1 MRPMTRYQR
10 LLAGR
15 WPGAL
20 AVVAGIGVFQF
31 FGNATRG
38 YIPTDSLFYWWG
50 FQWANPSSET
60 EHGWLILGLSL
71 WLFWQNVRREPAAP
85 NPPATGLALA
95 AMLGGLAVHLLGYA
109 VQQTRISIVGF
120 LLFTGGVLTLTGGRR
135 WGRAAAFPLAFMVF
149 ALPLN
154 ILDTAGFWLRMAV
167 IATSHDLA
175 NLGGIS
181 VIRSGTQ
188 LFAPDGTY
196 QYDVAAACSG
206 VRSLMALTA
215 LSLLVGYLNFRSWG
229 LRLFVL
235 LLSLPFTYVGNV
247 VRITAIIVAGE
258 FLGQDAGMVVH
269 EWAGF
274 LVFVIV
280 LGLVLLSVNLLRRW
294 LPGTV
299 MPADPA
305 PAPFWSKPV
314 PAADGRAWDRWAAA
328 VVVLAA
334 VATAGFTQRL
344 DALPVRTGTGVR
356 LAADGRNPVE
366 LPAFVGTE
374 WIGRRI
380 EVSTV
385 ELEILPPDTGFSRR
399 VYVDVANPRRQVLLS
414 IVLSGRDRSSIHRP
428 ELCVE
433 GQGWTIK
440 GSFSHRFTSVLPG
453 GAALPATVLRLERK
467 GNQTDRP
474 LPALVA
480 YWFVSSEKVVASH
493 WERMA
498 EGAWARLRHGRAD
511 RWAYVL
517 VQTGAEDGEEAA
529 LTRIRELLAG
539 TVPDFQQVEPS
550 P

>member
-10 LLAGR
+10 AFAQY
-15 WPGAL
+15 WPAAL
-20 AVVAGIGVFQF
+20 AAAAGFAVFQF

-85 NPPATGLALA
+85 NPPALGRALTA
-95 AMLGGLAVHLLGYA
+95 LLVGLAVHLLGYA
-109 VQQTRISIVGF
+109 VQQTRISILGF
-120 LLFTGGVLTLTGGRR
+120 LLFTGGVLTLAGGRR

-154 ILDTAGFWLRMAV
+154 VLDTAGFWLRMAV
-167 IATSHDLA
+167 IATSHGLA
-175 NLGGIS
+175 NLAGIE

-206 VRSLMALTA
+206 VRSMMALTA

-229 LRLFVL
+229 VRLLVL
-235 LLSLPFTYVGNV
+235 LLSFPFTYVGNV
-247 VRITAIIVAGE
+247 VRITAIIVAAE
-258 FLGQDAGMVVH
+258 LFGQDAGMVVH

-294 LPGTV
+294 LPGTA

-305 PAPFWSKPV
+305 PAPFWSEPI
-314 PAADGRAWDRWAAA
+314 AAKGERAWVRWAAL
-328 VVVLAA
+328 VVLLAA
-334 VATAGFTQRL
+334 VMIAGITHLL

-366 LPAFVGTE
+366 LPTFVGTE

-380 EVSTV
+380 EVSAV
-385 ELEILPPDTGFSRR
+385 ELEILPPDTGFSRK
-399 VYVDVANPRRQVLLS
+399 VYVDVANPRRQVLVS

-440 GSFSHRFTSVLPG
+440 DSFAHRFPMLLPG
-453 GAALPATVLRLERK
+453 GAELPSTVLRLERS
-467 GNQTDRP
+467 GTREGRP
-474 LPALVA
+474 APALVA
-480 YWFVSSEKVVASH
+480 YWFVSSEQVVASH
-493 WERMA
+493 WERMLQ
-498 EGAWARLRHGRAD
+498 GAWARLRHGRAD

-529 LTRIRELLAG
+529 LARMRELLAG
-539 TVPDFQQVEPS
+539 TVPVFQQVAPRR
-550 P
+550 

>member
-1 MRPMTRYQR
+1 MACA
-10 LLAGR
+10 LAGF
-15 WPGAL
+15 
-20 AVVAGIGVFQF
+20 VVLQF

-50 FQWANPSSET
+50 FQWWNPGSET

-71 WLFWQNVRREPAAP
+71 WLFWQNVRREPVAP
-85 NPPATGLALA
+85 NPAATGVALA

-109 VQQTRISIVGF
+109 VQQTRISILGF
-120 LLFTGGVLTLTGGRR
+120 LLFTGGVLTLAGGQR

-175 NLGGIS
+175 NLGGIG

-206 VRSLMALTA
+206 VRSMMALTA

-235 LLSLPFTYVGNV
+235 LLSFPFTYVGNV
-247 VRITAIIVAGE
+247 GRITAIIVAAE
-258 FLGQDAGMVVH
+258 WFGQDAGMVVH

-280 LGLVLLSVNLLRRW
+280 LGLVPLSVNLLRRW

-305 PAPFWSKPV
+305 PTPFWSEPIAAEGKP
-314 PAADGRAWDRWAAA
+314 PWSRWAAVA
-328 VVVLAA
+328 VLLAA
-334 VATAGFTQRL
+334 VATAGFTHQL

-356 LAADGRNPVE
+356 LSADGRNPVE

-380 EVSTV
+380 EVSAV

-440 GSFSHRFTSVLPG
+440 DSFLHRFPGLLPG
-453 GAALPATVLRLERK
+453 GADLPATVLRLE
-467 GNQTDRP
+467 QTGTKLGQP
-474 LPALVA
+474 VPALVA
-480 YWFVSSEKVVASH
+480 YWFVSSEDVVASH

-498 EGAWARLRHGRAD
+498 QGAWARLRHGRAD
-511 RWAYVL
+511 RWAYIL
-517 VQTGAEDGEEAA
+517 VRTGAEDGEEAA
-529 LTRIRELLAG
+529 LARIRELLAG
-539 TVPDFQQVEPS
+539 TVPVFQQVAPRR
-550 P
+550 